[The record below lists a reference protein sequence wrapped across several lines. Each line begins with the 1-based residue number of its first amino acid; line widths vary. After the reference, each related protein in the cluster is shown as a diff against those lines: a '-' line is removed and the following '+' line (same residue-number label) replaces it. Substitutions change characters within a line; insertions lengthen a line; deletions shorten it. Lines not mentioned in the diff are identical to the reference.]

1 MWFLT
6 LFQCCTFTGIISL
19 HTNQLSG
26 PIPSDLGSLSSLRE
40 FYMAPDGVWCSY
52 YIVLPL
58 CLFANG
64 LALFVSCPFSN
75 VVHSFTES
83 LFLQTNQL
91 SGPIPNALGDLT
103 NLRKFDMLLDR
114 QVWWLLQ
121 CHTCYLLLTI
131 LLWFVSCPNSNVV
144 CLQKTFTCT
153 TTVSLEV
160 CLLHFVHLFLNLPF
174 VLMSVLLA
182 LAVQLRLRLRC
193 LLLKFK
199 FKSESEE

>member
-58 CLFANG
+58 CLFANV

-75 VVHSFTES
+75 VVHLQNPLTCTPTNLVAPSQVILAAWAAFVSFIWRQTEYDARITLCYLS
-83 LFLQTNQL
+83 AFLLTVLLCLFLVPFPMSCIYRIPFLANQ
-91 SGPIPNALGDLT
+91 PT
-103 NLRKFDMLLDR
+103 
-114 QVWWLLQ
+114 
-121 CHTCYLLLTI
+121 
-131 LLWFVSCPNSNVV
+131 
-144 CLQKTFTCT
+144 
-153 TTVSLEV
+153 
-160 CLLHFVHLFLNLPF
+160 
-174 VLMSVLLA
+174 
-182 LAVQLRLRLRC
+182 
-193 LLLKFK
+193 
-199 FKSESEE
+199 